1 MLSKKVLLACLAATA
16 SLTLAACTPA
26 QGNNDGTTPN
36 TQSTAPNDTTMRQ
49 NPFNR
54 VGFRNNDGMAG
65 NGFRNNNRNVIPDDG
80 VQGITNANPN
90 LVTGRNPNSA
100 NNVFLDADRMA
111 EVAAAVDGVENA
123 TAVIVGATAYV
134 GLDLDPQV
142 GRRKADAVEEEVA
155 RRVNRAVPRYH
166 VIVTSDV
173 DMLGQLTEIDN
184 GLRAGR
190 PIEQFRD
197 QLDVINQR
205 LSEARTHRAP
215 VR

>member
-1 MLSKKVLLACLAATA
+1 
-16 SLTLAACTPA
+16 
-26 QGNNDGTTPN
+26 
-36 TQSTAPNDTTMRQ
+36 
-49 NPFNR
+49 
-54 VGFRNNDGMAG
+54 
-65 NGFRNNNRNVIPDDG
+65 
-80 VQGITNANPN
+80 
-90 LVTGRNPNSA
+90 
-100 NNVFLDADRMA
+100 
-111 EVAAAVDGVENA
+111 
-123 TAVIVGATAYV
+123 
-134 GLDLDPQV
+134 
-142 GRRKADAVEEEVA
+142 
-155 RRVNRAVPRYH
+155 VNRAVPRDH